1 MSCLKA
7 CKLPRCPA
15 SHLRGLTR
23 KKTVRHADSTGARRK
38 EPPNLASHP
47 CAPHPAILH
56 VFLLESVRNSLA
68 GVLPGH
74 TALGA
79 LWALQVL
86 SSENRPSHSK
96 LPGGEV
102 ARICIKGT
110 WDDQVFFL
118 NQFDISSVWCL
129 RDLPIATSVNMEAA
143 SRGHFRLAGREY
155 PKVTWWR
162 EPEMRKVYFILMFV
176 VLTSV
181 SVFVYVIS
189 KADSSQMQGYKRVR
203 FEHGEWP
210 SSVGPVQLMYVHLE
224 IRRNLYIRLE
234 SQMSL
239 FVFSH

>member
-68 GVLPGH
+68 GVLAGH

-96 LPGGEV
+96 LPSGEV

-118 NQFDISSVWCL
+118 ISLTFLQSGVCETFPSPLLSTWKQLQEAIFALPDGSIPRLRGGGSLRCGRFTSFSCLWC
-129 RDLPIATSVNMEAA
+129 
-143 SRGHFRLAGREY
+143 
-155 PKVTWWR
+155 
-162 EPEMRKVYFILMFV
+162 
-176 VLTSV
+176 
-181 SVFVYVIS
+181 
-189 KADSSQMQGYKRVR
+189 
-203 FEHGEWP
+203 
-210 SSVGPVQLMYVHLE
+210 
-224 IRRNLYIRLE
+224 
-234 SQMSL
+234 
-239 FVFSH
+239 